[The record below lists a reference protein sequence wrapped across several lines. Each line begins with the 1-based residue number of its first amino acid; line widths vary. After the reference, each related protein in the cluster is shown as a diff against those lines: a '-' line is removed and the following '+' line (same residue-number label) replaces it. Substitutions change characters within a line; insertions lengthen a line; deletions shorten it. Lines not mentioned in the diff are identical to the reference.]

1 MRAYRL
7 SVNTFLLQM
16 RSVLIHSLSSVNKS
30 HQQTKD
36 VCFLY
41 ECVSR
46 PETRSIKTDLNC
58 NKKSAS
64 RRCYI
69 ISIYR
74 KHSLFLVQNA

>member
-58 NKKSAS
+58 NKK
-64 RRCYI
+64 
-69 ISIYR
+69 
-74 KHSLFLVQNA
+74 VQVGDVILSQFIENIPCF

>member
-16 RSVLIHSLSSVNKS
+16 RSVLMHSLSSVNKS

-58 NKKSAS
+58 NKK
-64 RRCYI
+64 
-69 ISIYR
+69 
-74 KHSLFLVQNA
+74 VQVGDVKLSQFIENIPCF

>member
-46 PETRSIKTDLNC
+46 PETRSIKTDLNW
-58 NKKSAS
+58 NKK
-64 RRCYI
+64 
-69 ISIYR
+69 
-74 KHSLFLVQNA
+74 VQVGDVILSQFIENIPCF

>member
-16 RSVLIHSLSSVNKS
+16 RSVLMHSLSSVNKS

-36 VCFLY
+36 VRFLY

-58 NKKSAS
+58 NKK
-64 RRCYI
+64 
-69 ISIYR
+69 
-74 KHSLFLVQNA
+74 VQVGDVILSQFIENIPCF

>member
-30 HQQTKD
+30 HQQNKD

-58 NKKSAS
+58 NKK
-64 RRCYI
+64 
-69 ISIYR
+69 
-74 KHSLFLVQNA
+74 VQVGDVILSQFIENIPCF

>member
-16 RSVLIHSLSSVNKS
+16 RSVLMHSLSSVNKS

-58 NKKSAS
+58 NKK
-64 RRCYI
+64 
-69 ISIYR
+69 
-74 KHSLFLVQNA
+74 VQVGDVILSQFIENIPCF

>member
-58 NKKSAS
+58 NKK
-64 RRCYI
+64 
-69 ISIYR
+69 
-74 KHSLFLVQNA
+74 VQVGDVKLSQFIENIPCF

>member
-16 RSVLIHSLSSVNKS
+16 RSVLIHFLSSVNKS

-58 NKKSAS
+58 NKK
-64 RRCYI
+64 
-69 ISIYR
+69 
-74 KHSLFLVQNA
+74 VQVGDVILSQFIENIPCF

>member
-58 NKKSAS
+58 NNK
-64 RRCYI
+64 
-69 ISIYR
+69 
-74 KHSLFLVQNA
+74 VQVGDVILSQFIENIPCF